1 MSAVI
6 NHPTA
11 DALVDHFSAA
21 LDENIK
27 NGELFLPATEDELRA
42 AAAIATNAIIESQQR
57 RLSDRFGRFF
67 TSETARK
74 ALGSITRQALASR
87 VENNRLL
94 RVETADGK
102 KVYPE
107 LQFDGEG
114 ALVAGLPKILQTLL
128 PAAADEW
135 VVLYWLTAPLSA
147 FEERTAIDVIRTGS
161 PNERRAILKLAK
173 DDAAV
178 WQDVQH
184 GDIQV

>member
-6 NHPTA
+6 NHPVT
-11 DALVDHFSAA
+11 DALVGHINAA
-21 LDENIK
+21 LVENIE
-27 NGELFLPATEDELRA
+27 NGELTLPTNDDELRA
-42 AAAIATNAIIESQQR
+42 TAAVATNAIIESQR

-67 TSETARK
+67 TSETARA
-74 ALGSITRQALASR
+74 ALKSITRQALASR

-114 ALVAGLPKILQTLL
+114 SLVQGLPKILQTLL

-135 VVLYWLTAPLSA
+135 VVLYWLTAPLNA
-147 FEERTAIDVIRTGS
+147 FEGRTAIEVVRTGT
-161 PNERRAILKLAK
+161 PAERRAILKMAK
-173 DDAAV
+173 DDAAI
-178 WQDVQH
+178 WQDGQH